1 MVWYIR
7 RKEEKKFQQLVIF
20 KLKKTIL
27 KSLQETA
34 RKVSSYARVFG
45 NSLSSAG
52 LSDSDISK
60 SEEVD

>member
-1 MVWYIR
+1 MVYSTKR
-7 RKEEKKFQQLVIF
+7 GEKISTIGNFQIS
-20 KLKKTIL
+20 KTLL
-27 KSLQETA
+27 KSFQETA